1 MLLAAGALAILLA
14 GFLLGAG
21 LTDGGVA
28 PTRSAPDPAAAASTP
43 SAPATGTGAA
53 TGQVPQQCVNAI
65 QRADQAISYL
75 IGDLRDR
82 RLSESMLAFVETK
95 NACLDLTTR

>member
-1 MLLAAGALAILLA
+1 MLLAAGALAVLLV

-21 LTDGGVA
+21 LTDGGAA
-28 PTRSAPDPAAAASTP
+28 PTRSAPAPTAAPPTASATAPGTAPAA
-43 SAPATGTGAA
+43 
-53 TGQVPQQCVNAI
+53 GQVPQQCVTAI

-75 IGDLRDR
+75 VGNIRDR